1 MISPD
6 SLSLRAKLEME
17 HNGDTVTC
25 FAQNQVGSDGV
36 SAQITVYSANETPP
50 RGFPKVHQD
59 PSATISQVGSSAQLQ
74 CDVSAD
80 PRPTVS
86 WIKDQFYPVDLS
98 ASRFRLVSIQF
109 PPNINEIPEK
119 VDVAP
124 GQGTNLTC
132 RAGGFPVP
140 MVWWSTLGSP
150 AGPSNVGPV
159 IRAERPLTEPQPHEA
174 TLRLTDITES
184 YDYNCIAKN
193 DLGLVRRNVSVVVK
207 ELPAAPTGLDARP
220 IGATYAVLLWHK
232 STSPS
237 VDSYTLSVEAKDHDL
252 GKLGRR
258 QVANIVQSASLDH
271 AGSLATSI
279 EYVSY
284 NLSDL
289 TPYTE
294 YVARVHS
301 VSRSSGL
308 SLPSKPVSFRTAE
321 LGKSVGRVYSH
332 KSSYLSCLR
341 FPTLHAHS
349 HAIIIENHRLVCV
362 IIFAEPVCGFVRR
375 KDTRRQVIQNILE
388 SFVRKTKDFLN
399 GSEYIIIGYVRKNP
413 YAQKRSQKSLEFAY
427 TCTKQLLGRQQPSWE
442 HISLLSPELPT
453 LRINSGQRKYD
464 LFSEALLKFTLL
476 RKQRRTFA
484 YGLLIVPERRNITHL
499 EPSECHVVW
508 KAPAASLS
516 LSQSNSASNSQCIIL
531 LEKNSDSNHDLVI
544 DSLDPIRKGSRYFF
558 DQRPLLALVDSC
570 H

>member
-1 MISPD
+1 QPPIDTKAISGESVLFFCRAEGNPTPRILFRWNDQELVHSRPGLQLKMISPD

-98 ASRFRLVSIQF
+98 ASRFRLVNSGSLVIDTLLETDSGSYECMAQNAVGTVLSNAGHLHVRRIQF

-207 ELPAAPTGLDARP
+207 VGLDELSSKTQELMYLGRSRSVTLLYEFCTVLRKTVLPCLIFTHPELPAAPTGLDARP

-258 QVANIVQSASLDH
+258 QVANIVQSAGLDH
-271 AGSLATSI
+271 AGSLATSS

-321 LGKSVGRVYSH
+321 L
-332 KSSYLSCLR
+332 
-341 FPTLHAHS
+341 
-349 HAIIIENHRLVCV
+349 
-362 IIFAEPVCGFVRR
+362 
-375 KDTRRQVIQNILE
+375 
-388 SFVRKTKDFLN
+388 
-399 GSEYIIIGYVRKNP
+399 
-413 YAQKRSQKSLEFAY
+413 
-427 TCTKQLLGRQQPSWE
+427 
-442 HISLLSPELPT
+442 
-453 LRINSGQRKYD
+453 
-464 LFSEALLKFTLL
+464 
-476 RKQRRTFA
+476 
-484 YGLLIVPERRNITHL
+484 
-499 EPSECHVVW
+499 
-508 KAPAASLS
+508 
-516 LSQSNSASNSQCIIL
+516 
-531 LEKNSDSNHDLVI
+531 
-544 DSLDPIRKGSRYFF
+544 
-558 DQRPLLALVDSC
+558 
-570 H
+570 

>member
-98 ASRFRLVSIQF
+98 ASRFRLVNSGSLVIDTLLETDSGSYECMAQNAVGTVLSNAGHLHVRHNLTIAYHFLQQQGIQF

-321 LGKSVGRVYSH
+321 L
-332 KSSYLSCLR
+332 
-341 FPTLHAHS
+341 
-349 HAIIIENHRLVCV
+349 
-362 IIFAEPVCGFVRR
+362 
-375 KDTRRQVIQNILE
+375 
-388 SFVRKTKDFLN
+388 
-399 GSEYIIIGYVRKNP
+399 
-413 YAQKRSQKSLEFAY
+413 
-427 TCTKQLLGRQQPSWE
+427 
-442 HISLLSPELPT
+442 
-453 LRINSGQRKYD
+453 
-464 LFSEALLKFTLL
+464 
-476 RKQRRTFA
+476 
-484 YGLLIVPERRNITHL
+484 
-499 EPSECHVVW
+499 
-508 KAPAASLS
+508 
-516 LSQSNSASNSQCIIL
+516 
-531 LEKNSDSNHDLVI
+531 
-544 DSLDPIRKGSRYFF
+544 
-558 DQRPLLALVDSC
+558 
-570 H
+570 